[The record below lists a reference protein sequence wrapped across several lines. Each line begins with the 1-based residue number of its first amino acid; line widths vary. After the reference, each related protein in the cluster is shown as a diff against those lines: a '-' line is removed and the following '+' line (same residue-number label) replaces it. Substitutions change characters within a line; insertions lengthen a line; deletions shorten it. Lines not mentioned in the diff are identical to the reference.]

1 MLISKAAC
9 RSITEHV
16 EAVYPEEACG
26 VLLGKSSDSFIT
38 EACRTENIA
47 GEDDTGSYF
56 IIDPLE
62 IYRIEKEA
70 ERAGK
75 ELIGFYHSHPD
86 KPAVLS
92 ESDTEHM
99 IPGMAYIILSVT
111 ESGCEDMRGYIKPDN
126 DGPSKNINL
135 NVEETTK

>member
-47 GEDDTGSYF
+47 GKDDTGRYF

-62 IYRIEKEA
+62 IYRIEKET
-70 ERAGK
+70 AGK
-75 ELIGFYHSHPD
+75 ESIIGFFHSHPD
-86 KPAVLS
+86 RPAVVS
-92 ESDTEHM
+92 EKDEEFM
-99 IPGMAYIILSVT
+99 IPGMLYLIVSVDDKGVR
-111 ESGCEDMRGYIKPDN
+111 EIRGYKKEQDIHEGCQDIRIRLKMR
-126 DGPSKNINL
+126 SA
-135 NVEETTK
+135 